1 MQLLFRKWWVIL
13 LQGLLLII
21 LSIYIFNYPAV
32 VLAGISLWF
41 GLIILVT
48 GLVGIISWVV
58 ADKTERE
65 DMSLLW
71 AILTFVLG
79 LLIVFNL
86 LAAMKIVTIIFGL
99 WILFSGALLLK
110 NGWSLKDNNPGGW
123 VMVIIG
129 ILSVLIAAMMIFDI
143 GTGAIAIAT
152 LLGLQVLLLGI
163 AFILLSFAKKIL
175 RGKISDKIEHRRT
188 SF

>member
-1 MQLLFRKWWVIL
+1 MLRFLFRKWWVIL

-21 LSIYIFNYPAV
+21 LSMYIFKYPAV

-48 GLVGIISWVV
+48 GLVGIISWV
-58 ADKTERE
+58 AGDKQERE

-71 AILTFVLG
+71 GILTFVLG

-99 WILFSGALLLK
+99 WILFSGALMLK
-110 NGWSLKDNNPGGW
+110 NGWTIKNNNPAGW

-143 GTGAIAIAT
+143 GTGAVAIAT
-152 LLGLQVLLLGI
+152 LLGLQVLLMGI
-163 AFILLSFAKKIL
+163 ALILLSFAKKVL
-175 RGKISDKIEHRRT
+175 AGKIGNRLET
-188 SF
+188 MT